1 MGKSTINGPFSDNSY
16 VELPEGT
23 SQVLVVSQLPKIKRC
38 SDLHPKITKLDRNV
52 IFQTHESGVLCWIKG
67 VCNLR
72 QPNLAMN
79 KKTTDDVP
87 IKEMAVHKG
96 WKKTRSIR
104 DFTLHITFFFET
116 PFSNHFPICFFTR
129 HFWMTKSVIFPWNFR
144 HHFSSGSSPGP
155 YAPVAGYIPRAGWRS
170 RTRWEGKPWL
180 KSHGFMMGLWL
191 INGFM
196 MDELMINYKSWIKLM
211 GLSWV

>member
-104 DFTLHITFFFET
+104 DFTLHITFFLKH
-116 PFSNHFPICFFTR
+116 HFPT
-129 HFWMTKSVIFPWNFR
+129 IFPYA
-144 HHFSSGSSPGP
+144 FSPDISGWLNPWFSYGIFATISPRDLP
-155 YAPVAGYIPRAGWRS
+155 QDL
-170 RTRWEGKPWL
+170 TLRWLGTFLGRDGDQGQGGKG
-180 KSHGFMMGLWL
+180 SHG
-191 INGFM
+191 
-196 MDELMINYKSWIKLM
+196 
-211 GLSWV
+211 

>member
-87 IKEMAVHKG
+87 IIIWQFIRDE
-96 WKKTRSIR
+96 KKQGQSGISHYTSHFFWNTIFQPFSHMLFHQTCLDDSIR
-104 DFTLHITFFFET
+104 DFPMEFSP
-116 PFSNHFPICFFTR
+116 PFLLG
-129 HFWMTKSVIFPWNFR
+129 IFPRTLRSGGWV
-144 HHFSSGSSPGP
+144 HSSGGMEIKDK
-155 YAPVAGYIPRAGWRS
+155 AGREAMAK
-170 RTRWEGKPWL
+170 EPWL
-180 KSHGFMMGLWL
+180 KSLGLW
-191 INGFM
+191 
-196 MDELMINYKSWIKLM
+196 
-211 GLSWV
+211 WVYD